1 MTVAPPPTRPR
12 KPRAIKASADNRP
25 GAPKARDDIVPAAK
39 PRADIVPA
47 AKPRADIVPAAPKA
61 RADIIPGATGAR
73 ATEIHAPPSA
83 HAVDTP
89 PQTALKNA
97 TPKTR
102 LRDIAPAFS
111 PLKTERL
118 TLRPFLPNDAPTL
131 HRLINDFDVAK
142 MLEMVSFPY
151 HRERADEWITS
162 AIRDLA
168 SGAAC
173 HLAITG
179 HEGAQEVLIGAVGIT
194 IEKGTRI
201 GRLGYWV
208 GQKYWGHGVATEAA
222 RRLTEWGFA
231 NLEIDR
237 LHAAVADDNAASG
250 AVLRRIGFRQTGTGV
265 QYFSSRAADQPIILF
280 QATRDDIHGH
290 PDIETI
296 NPDGAK
302 PILLV
307 AACALIDIDNRVL
320 LARRPEGK
328 KMAGLWEFPGGKLN
342 PGETPEQALIRE
354 LKEELGID
362 VTTACLA
369 PFAFA
374 SHAYEGF
381 HLLMPLFLCRRW
393 QGIPQPREKQTLAW
407 VAPRRLHE
415 YEMPPA
421 DKPLIPL
428 LRDFL

>member
-1 MTVAPPPTRPR
+1 VTTRPPETPIPAG
-12 KPRAIKASADNRP
+12 PRARRPSRRRTADSRP
-25 GAPKARDDIVPAAK
+25 EESV
-39 PRADIVPA
+39 
-47 AKPRADIVPAAPKA
+47 
-61 RADIIPGATGAR
+61 
-73 ATEIHAPPSA
+73 E
-83 HAVDTP
+83 TP
-89 PQTALKNA
+89 PAS
-97 TPKTR
+97 
-102 LRDIAPAFS
+102 FV

-118 TLRPFLPNDAPTL
+118 TLRPFQPADAAGL
-131 HRLINDFDVAK
+131 HRLINNFDIAK
-142 MLEMVSFPY
+142 MLELVRFPY
-151 HRERADEWITS
+151 HRELADEWIAS
-162 AIRDLA
+162 SIRDLVAGA
-168 SGAAC
+168 SC
-173 HLAITG
+173 QLAITG
-179 HEGAQEVLIGAVGIT
+179 QENEQEVLVGGVGIT
-194 IEKGTRI
+194 IDRASRAGH
-201 GRLGYWV
+201 LGYWV

-222 RRLTEWGFA
+222 GRLTRWSFA

-237 LHAAVADDNAASG
+237 ITASIATDNPASI
-250 AVLRRIGFRQTGTGV
+250 AVLRRIGFRQTGVGN
-265 QYFSSRAADQPIILF
+265 QHFASRGSDVPVLLF
-280 QATRDDIHGH
+280 EATRDDIFGH
-290 PDIETI
+290 TEVETTE
-296 NPDGAK
+296 PGAR
-302 PILLV
+302 PLLLV
-307 AACALIDIDNRVL
+307 AACALVDVDGRVL

-393 QGIPQPREKQTLAW
+393 KGIPTPREKQTLAW
-407 VAPRRLHE
+407 VSARRLGD

>member
-1 MTVAPPPTRPR
+1 MTAVLRTPGRPKR
-12 KPRAIKASADNRP
+12 RRAAGSRQTEAVIGSD
-25 GAPKARDDIVPAAK
+25 
-39 PRADIVPA
+39 
-47 AKPRADIVPAAPKA
+47 
-61 RADIIPGATGAR
+61 ATSVQEAGGF
-73 ATEIHAPPSA
+73 
-83 HAVDTP
+83 V
-89 PQTALKNA
+89 
-97 TPKTR
+97 
-102 LRDIAPAFS
+102 

-118 TLRPFLPNDAPTL
+118 TLRPFKPEDAPGL
-131 HRLINDFDVAK
+131 HRLINNFDVAK
-142 MLEMVSFPY
+142 MLELVAFPY
-151 HRERADEWITS
+151 HRDLADKWVTS
-162 AIRDLA
+162 AIADLA
-168 SGAAC
+168 AGTAC

-179 HEGAQEVLIGAVGIT
+179 QEESHEILVGAVGIT
-194 IEKGTRI
+194 IDRKTRT

-222 RRLTEWGFA
+222 ARLTSYAFA

-237 LHAAVADDNAASG
+237 ITASVATDNPASAAVLG
-250 AVLRRIGFRQTGTGV
+250 RIGFRRTGEG
-265 QYFSSRAADQPIILF
+265 QQHFASRHADAPIWLF
-280 QATRDDIHGH
+280 EATRDDIFGQTEV
-290 PDIETI
+290 ETTA
-296 NPDGAK
+296 PGAK
-302 PILLV
+302 PLLLV
-307 AACALIDIDNRVL
+307 AACALVDVDGRVL

-362 VTTACLA
+362 VTAACLA

-393 QGIPQPREKQTLAW
+393 KGIPTPRENQTLAW
-407 VAPRRLHE
+407 VRARLLGD